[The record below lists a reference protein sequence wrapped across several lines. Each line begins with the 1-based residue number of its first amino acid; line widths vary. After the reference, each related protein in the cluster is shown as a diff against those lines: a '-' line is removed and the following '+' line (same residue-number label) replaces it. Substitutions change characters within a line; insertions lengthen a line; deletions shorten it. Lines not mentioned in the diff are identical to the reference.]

1 MAARKKLQSIV
12 NEIREFCVENADE
25 SLVKK
30 YSRFFTEGY
39 DAYGLSMDAF
49 MKKKDELIEK
59 YCPKLSL
66 EDAMQ
71 LGEMLLASGKYEE
84 ASFALNFVVPYSDQ
98 YTLEVFQRVGGWLE
112 SGFRNWGHTDVF
124 CGKVL
129 ALFFEKE
136 IAHFTDMAEWR
147 KSPSKW
153 KRRAVP
159 VAMIELLKGIKSAKP
174 LLDFVDPMMMD
185 EDRFAQQGIGW
196 FLREAWKMQPELV
209 EKFLLK
215 WKNDAPRKIF
225 QYATEKMSKE
235 HKELFRRERKK

>member
-1 MAARKKLQSIV
+1 MAAPKKLQIV
-12 NEIREFCVENADE
+12 VKEIREFCLENADE
-25 SLVKK
+25 AVVKK
-30 YSRFFTEGY
+30 YARFFTEGY
-39 DAYGLSMDAF
+39 DAYGLSMDSF

-71 LGEMLLASGKYEE
+71 LGEMLLESGKYEE
-84 ASFALNFVVPYSDQ
+84 ASFALYFLDPYADQ
-98 YTLEVFQRVGGWLE
+98 YTVEVFQRLGRWLE

-124 CGKVL
+124 CGKIL

-136 IAHFTDMAEWR
+136 IAHLEDMAEWR
-147 KSPSKW
+147 ESLSKW

-159 VAMIELLKGIKSAKP
+159 VTMIDLLKGCKSVKP
-174 LLDFVDPMMMD
+174 LLDFIDPMMMD
-185 EDRFAQQGIGW
+185 EDRFVQQGIGW
-196 FLREAWKMQPELV
+196 FLREAWKMQPEPV
-209 EKFLLK
+209 EKILLK

-235 HKELFRRERKK
+235 QKERFRRERKK